1 MRGSVRQRTPGSWT
15 VQASAGFDD
24 FGKRVRIT
32 RTVRGGEREAQR
44 ALTALLREVDQGTVA
59 RAGANTFGTYLEE
72 RWLPHMH
79 SRVRPETWQRYESVV
94 RVQIVPRCGR
104 VKLAKLRS
112 HHLQATLD
120 TMLSEGAAPASVV
133 KAHRIMASSLKQ
145 AVRWQLLATSPALG
159 VAPPRLERP
168 DLRIP
173 DATEMRTIVQAA
185 AHTPFGLPV
194 LLAATTGLRR
204 SEIVAVRWADVETE
218 AGTLRV
224 QRGKTSAARRT
235 INLPPSMVAALKRH
249 RKEQSERRLLCGA
262 AWQDTDLLVDSGDG
276 GPIDPDSLSHAFAAI
291 AERVGL
297 PEVRLHDL
305 RHGFASALLKA
316 GVNVKVVSEALGH
329 SRSSFTLDVYAHVL
343 PGMGEQVASVI
354 ETALGGTAD
363 G

>member
-1 MRGSVRQRTPGSWT
+1 MEPRVDPQVQRDAWI
-15 VQASAGFDD
+15 
-24 FGKRVRIT
+24 R
-32 RTVRGGEREAQR
+32 
-44 ALTALLREVDQGTVA
+44 LLVHGNSFQLDRY
-59 RAGANTFGTYLEE
+59 RHAGAASPDTEGPTDGIFFHGGTIG
-72 RWLPHMH
+72 
-79 SRVRPETWQRYESVV
+79 PES
-94 RVQIVPRCGR
+94 P
-104 VKLAKLRS
+104 
-112 HHLQATLD
+112 
-120 TMLSEGAAPASVV
+120 
-133 KAHRIMASSLKQ
+133 
-145 AVRWQLLATSPALG
+145 SPALG
-159 VAPPRLERP
+159 VAPPRLERA

-173 DATEMRTIVQAA
+173 DATEMRMIVQAA
-185 AHTPFGLPV
+185 AHTPFGLPI

-204 SEIVAVRWADVETE
+204 SEVLAVHWADVDTE

-235 INLPPSMVAALKRH
+235 ISLPPSAVAALKRH

-262 AWQDTDLLVDSGDG
+262 AWQDTDLLVDRGDG